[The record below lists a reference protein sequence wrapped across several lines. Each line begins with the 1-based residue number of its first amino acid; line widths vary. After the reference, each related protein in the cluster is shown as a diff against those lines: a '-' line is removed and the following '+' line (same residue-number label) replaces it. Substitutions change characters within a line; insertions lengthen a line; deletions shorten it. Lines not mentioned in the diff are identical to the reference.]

1 MENVGQAFTEGGK
14 VGKQFTEDGKAGE
27 TPLSSSESRHR
38 VSPAPGWF
46 STRSLILKT
55 FAVHHKS
62 LTSLRAAG
70 GTAEEIGGPLDKH
83 GKVGKQFT
91 TDGAVGEILSSL
103 DIFQACKARTSH
115 FSRNLHGARIL
126 TSTLLSSVPS
136 KLL

>member
-27 TPLSSSESRHR
+27 TPLSSSESHHR
-38 VSPAPGWF
+38 ASPAPGWF
-46 STRSLILKT
+46 LMRSLILKT

-91 TDGAVGEILSSL
+91 TDGAVGESTTKQSGHLSSL
-103 DIFQACKARTSH
+103 QRRMSH
-115 FSRNLHGARIL
+115 PLGICMERGF
-126 TSTLLSSVPS
+126 
-136 KLL
+136 